1 MKLNLF
7 FLIGLLFFTVSC
19 KEYLF
24 KKSDNNSLTKTEEDI
39 INYSSLDAYPL
50 LPECANI
57 TNRILQK
64 DCFYKQLTSR
74 IQASLDKNLMEIN
87 QNIQDTIWV
96 KININSFGKTR
107 VKTIIVSDAVKEY
120 LPKLDGMLHVS
131 IEKLPI
137 LKPAIKLGI
146 PVTSEFSLPILLQ
159 NN

>member
-1 MKLNLF
+1 MKLKLF
-7 FLIGLLFFTVSC
+7 FLIVLLFFTVSC
-19 KEYLF
+19 KKYLF
-24 KKSDNNSLTKTEEDI
+24 KKSDDNSLTKTEDDT

-50 LPECANI
+50 LPECVNI

-74 IQASLDKNLMEIN
+74 IQITLNENLIEIN
-87 QNIQDTIWV
+87 QNFQDTIWV
-96 KININSFGKTR
+96 KINVNSLGKTR

-120 LPKLDGMLHVS
+120 LPKLDSVLYVS
-131 IEKLPI
+131 IGKLPI

>member
-1 MKLNLF
+1 MKFNLF
-7 FLIGLLFFTVSC
+7 FLIVLLLFTVSC
-19 KEYLF
+19 KEYLVN
-24 KKSDNNSLTKTEEDI
+24 KRDDNSLTKTEENA

-50 LPECANI
+50 LPECVNI

-74 IQASLDKNLMEIN
+74 IQNTLDENLLAIN

-96 KININSFGKTR
+96 KININSLGKTR
-107 VKTIIVSDAVKEY
+107 VKTIIVTDNIKEY
-120 LPKLDGMLHVS
+120 LPKLDSVLNIS
-131 IEKLPI
+131 IDKLPI